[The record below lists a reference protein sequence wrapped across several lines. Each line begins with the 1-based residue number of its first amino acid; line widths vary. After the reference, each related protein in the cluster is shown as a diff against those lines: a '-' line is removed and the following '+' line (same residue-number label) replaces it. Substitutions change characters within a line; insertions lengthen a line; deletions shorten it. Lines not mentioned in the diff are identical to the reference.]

1 VIETKV
7 RRVFRLRHAGAS
19 RADVTATPAFSARDG
34 LVQGSHQPVAHW
46 LDRLN
51 AAVENELG
59 LDLLVPQQRTLLVGA
74 MTEVTRAAGDPT
86 TLVPALTRLVRA
98 AAAIGRSGGP
108 VTEFAFQAVRALH
121 TDRPLP

>member
-19 RADVTATPAFSARDG
+19 RVDVTTRPTFSTRAG

-59 LDLLVPQQRTLLVGA
+59 SDQLGPQQRTLLVGA
-74 MTEVTRAAGDPT
+74 MTEVTRAAGDPAR
-86 TLVPALTRLVRA
+86 LLPALTRLVRA
-98 AAAIGRSGGP
+98 VDAIGRSGGP
-108 VTEFAFQAVRALH
+108 VTELAFQAVRALH
-121 TDRPLP
+121 SD